1 MNNEALRQLCLAL
14 TRADTEEEVV
24 KLLTEA
30 GFWENASAWRYYGD
44 YENNYNTIGNQQSRP
59 DAALVEKL
67 VNSVDARLMNEC
79 LIRGIDPEGESAPE
93 SIVEAVAAFFEP
105 GSQPKSLIA
114 GRIRNWPDAK
124 RTEVARGIT
133 FAATGASPQEGN
145 PSFTIADC
153 GEGQTPERMAETFL
167 SLTKSNKLRIPFV
180 QGKFNM
186 GGTGVLKFCGR
197 HNLQLIVSRRN
208 PAILNGKLNH
218 PSDPQWGFTV
228 VRREDPSGNRRSS
241 VYTYLAPVGCDKSP
255 SRGSVLRFTADDMPI
270 FPEGRNAYAK
280 ASAWGTLIKLYE
292 YAATGLKG
300 HILRKDGMLS
310 RMDIL
315 LPDVAL
321 PIRFHECRSGYHGH
335 AGSFETTLT
344 GLSVRLD
351 DDKGENLEPKFPNS
365 CPMSVG
371 GERMTATIYAFK
383 KGRADA
389 YRKNEGIIFTVNGQT
404 HAHLTLDFF
413 RRKAVGLSYL
423 ADSILVMVDCT
434 VLTGRA
440 REDLFMNSRDRL
452 SAAPL
457 RHAIEAELEILL
469 KNHEGLRE
477 LKERRRREE
486 LEASLK
492 DSKPLEEVL
501 ETLIRHSPSLSQ
513 LFLLGDRAKNPFKPK
528 TVQSEEKPF
537 EGKRYPTYFRFKGK
551 EYGEQLE
558 RDCHINMRARVAFET
573 DAVNDYFSRHVDP
586 GSFSLNI
593 VSTDSQ
599 LLMVEDFSLNLQNG
613 IATLN
618 VKLPANCRVGQTV
631 SFVASVSD
639 SSQVEPFR
647 NCFKVRVK
655 PASKPHGG
663 EGERRK
669 PPSEEEGLD
678 REIPTGI
685 QLPNWVRVSE
695 VDWNKHD
702 PPFDQFTAL
711 RIKHAGTSEE
721 TAADGKDVYDF
732 FINEDNIYLK
742 RYLKFEQKPGQSD
755 TVARTRFEL
764 GLMLTGLALIHR
776 AAQSKQTESEGE
788 FEGAEMNIETQ
799 VENVT
804 KAIAPFILP
813 MIDALGA
820 LESEDLHVADASGEA
835 T

>member
-1 MNNEALRQLCLAL
+1 M
-14 TRADTEEEVV
+14 RADLETDVI
-24 KLLTEA
+24 KLLTDA
-30 GFWENASAWRYYGD
+30 GFWENADMWRYYGD

-67 VNSVDARLMNEC
+67 INSVDARLTNEC
-79 LIRGIDPEGESAPE
+79 LVRGIDPEGPSSPE
-93 SIVEAVAAFFEP
+93 SIVEAVATFFEP
-105 GSQPKSLIA
+105 GSNPKSLVA

-124 RTEVARGIT
+124 RTEIARGIT
-133 FAATGASPQEGN
+133 FAATGASPQEGS

-153 GEGQTPERMAETFL
+153 GEGQTPERIADTFL

-186 GGTGVLKFCGR
+186 GGTGVLKFCGH
-197 HNLQLIVSRRN
+197 HNLQLIVTRRN
-208 PAILNGKLNH
+208 PAILNGKFRH
-218 PSDPQWGFTV
+218 PSDTHWGFTI
-228 VRREDPSGNRRSS
+228 VRREDPSGSRRSS
-241 VYTYLAPVGCDKSP
+241 VYTYLAPVSCEAAPGH
-255 SRGSVLRFTADDMPI
+255 GGVLRFTAESMPI

-280 ASAWGTLIKLYE
+280 ASEWGTLVKLYE

-315 LPDVAL
+315 LSDVAL
-321 PIRFHECRSGYHGH
+321 PIRFHECRPGYRGH

-365 CPMSVG
+365 CPMSVA
-371 GERMTATIYAFK
+371 GERMTAIIYAFK

-413 RRKAVGLSYL
+413 RRKPVGLSYL
-423 ADSILVMVDCT
+423 ADSILVSVDCT
-434 VLTGRA
+434 GLSGRA

-457 RHAIEAELEILL
+457 RHAIEDELEVLL

-513 LFLLGDRAKNPFKPK
+513 LFLFGDRATNPFKPK
-528 TVQSEEKPF
+528 TVQSEEELF

-551 EYGEQLE
+551 KYGEELQ
-558 RDCHINMRARVAFET
+558 RDCHINMRARISFET
-573 DAVNDYFSRHVDP
+573 DAANDYFSRHVDP
-586 GSFSLNI
+586 GKFSLNA
-593 VSTDSQ
+593 VGGDSQ
-599 LLMVEDFSLNLQNG
+599 LAMVEDYSLNLQNG
-613 IATLN
+613 IASLN
-618 VKLPANCRVGQTV
+618 VKLPGGCRVSETIR
-631 SFVASVSD
+631 FVTAVSD
-639 SSQVEPFR
+639 SSQIDPFR
-647 NCFKVRVK
+647 NGFTIHVK
-655 PASKPHGG
+655 SASEPSGG
-663 EGERRK
+663 KGGRRK
-669 PPSEEEGLD
+669 PPSEIEGLD
-678 REIPTGI
+678 REVPTGI
-685 QLPNWVRVSE
+685 QLPNWVPVNE
-695 VDWNKHD
+695 ADWNKHD

-711 RIKHAGTSEE
+711 RIKHAGTTE
-721 TAADGKDVYDF
+721 TAAGNGKDIYDF
-732 FINEDNIYLK
+732 FINEDNVHLK
-742 RYLKFEQKPGQSD
+742 RYLKYEHKTGQSD
-755 TVARTRFEL
+755 AVTRTRFEL
-764 GLMLTGLALIHR
+764 GLMLTGLALIHHV
-776 AAQSKQTESEGE
+776 AQHKEIESEEESNGV
-788 FEGAEMNIETQ
+788 EMNIERQ
-799 VENVT
+799 VESVT
-804 KAIAPFILP
+804 VAIAPFILP

-820 LESEDLHVADASGEA
+820 LDSNEVIVTDASGEA

>member
-1 MNNEALRQLCLAL
+1 MNNDYIRQLCLNL
-14 TRADTEEEVV
+14 MKSDSEQEVI
-24 KLLTEA
+24 KLLTDT
-30 GFWENASAWRYYGD
+30 GYWENTAAWRYYGD

-79 LIRGIDPEGESAPE
+79 LARGINPEDASAPQ
-93 SIVEAVAAFFEP
+93 SIVEAVATFFEP
-105 GSQPKSLIA
+105 GSNPKSMVA
-114 GRIRNWPDAK
+114 GRIKNWSDAK
-124 RTEVARGIT
+124 RIDIARGIT
-133 FAATGASPQEGN
+133 FAATGASPQEGY
-145 PSFTIADC
+145 PSFTIADS
-153 GEGQTPERMAETFL
+153 GEGQPPENMPETFL

-186 GGTGVLKFCGR
+186 GGTGVLKFCG
-197 HNLQLIVSRRN
+197 HYNLQLIVSRRN
-208 PAILNGKLNH
+208 PAILRNNLKH
-218 PSDPQWGFTV
+218 KSDNQWSFTV

-241 VYTYLAPVGCDKSP
+241 VYTYLAPVNCEKNPGH
-255 SRGSVLRFTADDMPI
+255 GSVLRFTAHDMPI
-270 FPEGRNAYAK
+270 FPEGRNAYART
-280 ASAWGTLIKLYE
+280 SEWGSLIKLYE

-321 PIRFHECRSGYHGH
+321 PIRFYECRQGYRGH

-351 DDKGENLEPKFPNS
+351 DDKGENLEFSNS
-365 CPMSVG
+365 CPISVA
-371 GERMTATIYAFK
+371 GEHMTATIYAFK
-383 KGRADA
+383 KGRADT
-389 YRKNEGIIFTVNGQT
+389 YRKNEGIIFIINGQT

-434 VLTGRA
+434 RLSGRA

-457 RHAIEAELEILL
+457 RHAIEDELEVLL

-501 ETLIRHSPSLSQ
+501 ETLIRHSPTLSQ
-513 LFLLGDRAKNPFKPK
+513 LFLLGDRAANPFKPK
-528 TVQSEEKPF
+528 TVQSEEKLF
-537 EGKRYPTYFRFKGK
+537 EGKHYPAYFRFKGK
-551 EYGEQLE
+551 KYGEKLE
-558 RDCHINMRARVAFET
+558 RECHINMRARISFET
-573 DAVNDYFSRHVDP
+573 DATNDYFSRQVDP
-586 GSFSLNI
+586 GTFSLNLQGD
-593 VSTDSQ
+593 DSQ
-599 LLMVEDFSLNLQNG
+599 LIMVKDYSLNLQNG

-618 VKLPANCRVGQTV
+618 LKLPDVCVVGGLLH
-631 SFVASVSD
+631 FVASVSD
-639 SSQVEPFR
+639 SSQVEPFQNYFQIR
-647 NCFKVRVK
+647 IK
-655 PASKPHGG
+655 PASETDGG
-663 EGERRK
+663 KGQRHK
-669 PPSEEEGLD
+669 PPSEIEGPD

-695 VDWNKHD
+695 SDWNKHN

-711 RIKHAGTSEE
+711 RIRHAGTAEE
-721 TAADGKDVYDF
+721 TPENGVDIYDF
-732 FINEDNIYLK
+732 FINEDNIHLK
-742 RYLKFEQKPGQSD
+742 RYLKYELKTERSD
-755 TVARTRFEL
+755 VLARTRFEL
-764 GLMLTGLALIHR
+764 GLMLTGLAVIHR
-776 AAQSKQTESEGE
+776 AAQRKQNEEIETDD
-788 FEGAEMNIETQ
+788 AEINIEKQ
-799 VENVT
+799 VEYFTMAV
-804 KAIAPFILP
+804 APFLLP

-820 LESEDLHVADASGEA
+820 LDSEDAHVADASGEA